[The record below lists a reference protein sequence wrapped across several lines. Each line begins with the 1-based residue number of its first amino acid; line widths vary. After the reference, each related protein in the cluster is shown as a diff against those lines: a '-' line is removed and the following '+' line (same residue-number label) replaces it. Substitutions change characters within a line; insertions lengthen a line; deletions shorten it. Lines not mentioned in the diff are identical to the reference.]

1 MVPLSMALLLLA
13 GCARFQP
20 RPISPAETAASL
32 DARTLDQPKLKEFLE
47 TSLHRPLDAWPLKS
61 WDFESLSLA
70 ALYYHPSLDVARA
83 QWRVAVAGIKT
94 AGGRLNPTL
103 TATPGYDFNST
114 GLSPWLPSVLLDIPV
129 ETAGK
134 RGFRKAQAGHFSES
148 ARLNIATIAW
158 QVRTGLRAALI
169 DYSAA
174 QQRAALLEK
183 QRVIQERIVQ
193 SLQQQLD
200 AGAVSSSELT
210 LVRIALDKLRLD
222 LTDAREQSAD
232 ARVRVADAIGVPAKA
247 LEGLDLVFDVATP
260 PTLAVDLMSAEAR
273 DSALRSRADI
283 LAALADYAASQS
295 ALQLEIAKQ
304 YPDIHIGPG
313 YQYDHGEHTFTLDL
327 TAELPVLNQNQGP
340 IAEAEARRA
349 EMAAR
354 FLATQARVIAEIDRA
369 TAVYRVAREHLAA
382 IESLGSAQKRQTAFV
397 ESQLQVG
404 AASPLDLLNA
414 QIELGS
420 SELVRLDGHI
430 KLHQAFA
437 ALEDAVQR
445 PIESI
450 QPPVIERSQ
459 RAEVV
464 KEHKP

>member
-1 MVPLSMALLLLA
+1 
-13 GCARFQP
+13 
-20 RPISPAETAASL
+20 
-32 DARTLDQPKLKEFLE
+32 
-47 TSLHRPLDAWPLKS
+47 
-61 WDFESLSLA
+61 
-70 ALYYHPSLDVARA
+70 
-83 QWRVAVAGIKT
+83 
-94 AGGRLNPTL
+94 
-103 TATPGYDFNST
+103 
-114 GLSPWLPSVLLDIPV
+114 
-129 ETAGK
+129 
-134 RGFRKAQAGHFSES
+134 
-148 ARLNIATIAW
+148 
-158 QVRTGLRAALI
+158 
-169 DYSAA
+169 
-174 QQRAALLEK
+174 
-183 QRVIQERIVQ
+183 
-193 SLQQQLD
+193 LD